1 MSGFQQTDEVK
12 GRGQRPLGAKGE
24 ATRQRIME
32 AAEEVFG
39 TRGFHESSITDI
51 TQRAGV
57 AQGTFYLYFES
68 KLELFRE
75 LVREISKQLRRA
87 TTAAIEG
94 ITDRREA
101 EREGLKAFFAFLK
114 SHRRIYKVVREAEF
128 VDEDL
133 FRWYYQRMAEG
144 YTRRLQAAQ
153 SHGQIRDELEAE
165 SLAWSIMGIAH
176 MLGIRYVLWEEDADK
191 IDAVLDDVMRF
202 MNRGFEPGR

>member
-1 MSGFQQTDEVK
+1 MSGFQQTDEMK

-176 MLGIRYVLWEEDADK
+176 MLGIRYVLWEEDPDK

>member
-1 MSGFQQTDEVK
+1 MSGFSQTDEVK
-12 GRGQRPLGAKGE
+12 GRGQRTLGAKGE

-51 TQRAGV
+51 TQKAGV

-75 LVREISKQLRRA
+75 VVREISKQLRRA
-87 TTAAIEG
+87 TTAAIAG
-94 ITDRREA
+94 ISDRREA
-101 EREGLKAFFAFLK
+101 EREGLKAFFAFLQA
-114 SHRRIYKVVREAEF
+114 HRRIYKVVREAEF
-128 VDEDL
+128 VDEEL

-144 YTRRLQAAQ
+144 YTRRLHTAQ
-153 SHGQIRDELEAE
+153 SLGQINAELEAE
-165 SLAWSIMGIAH
+165 ALAWSIMGIAH
-176 MLGIRYVLWEEDADK
+176 MLGIRYVLWEEDQER
-191 IDAVLDDVMRF
+191 IEAVLAEVMRF